1 MCDSVPLAR
10 FEAAMHMVADTKY
23 GQMCNGHGQ
32 CDFSIGLCKVLVLS
46 PDCCNLILRCALAGY
61 RSWVCGDS

>member
-1 MCDSVPLAR
+1 
-10 FEAAMHMVADTKY
+10 MHMVADTKY